1 VRTLST
7 KERFL
12 KDERGFTLVEMIVT
26 TMIMVFVLIGLSS
39 IFDMSLKVTSYANR
53 KVEAVE
59 IARVSLEKMER
70 EIRQAH
76 AINTATGQMFDTWT
90 SNEIRFGNDLDGNG
104 VIACPNTSTPPK
116 CERIGY
122 RLNGTTL
129 QRDNTATGASFQPVA
144 ERVQSLTFTYYDA
157 SGNKVSTLDDEDPA
171 VGDEACIDRVLVSM
185 NVAVNEGM
193 GGPAEQALTT
203 VIDLRNRAADECLV

>member
-1 VRTLST
+1 MTMLST

-12 KDERGFTLVEMIVT
+12 KDERGFTLPEMLVTIVIMIV
-26 TMIMVFVLIGLSS
+26 VLFALFS
-39 IFDMSLKVTSYANR
+39 IFEMSVTIFNYGNR

-59 IARVSLEKMER
+59 IARVALEKMER

-90 SNEIRFGNDLDGNG
+90 STQIRFGNDLDGNG
-104 VIACPNTSTPPK
+104 VIACPNTSSPPK
-116 CERIGY
+116 CERIWY

-129 QRDNTATGASFQPVA
+129 ERDNTGTGATFQPVA

-157 SGNKVSTLDDEDPA
+157 NGNQVVPA
-171 VGDEACIDRVLVSM
+171 VGDEACIDRVLVSL
-185 NVAVNEGM
+185 NISNQGM
-193 GGPAEQALTT
+193 GGPATQALTS
-203 VIDLRNRAADECLV
+203 VIDLRNRVGVPDECVV

>member
-12 KDERGFTLVEMIVT
+12 KDERGFSLPEMLVT
-26 TMIMVFVLIGLSS
+26 TMIMVFVLIGLAG
-39 IFDMSLKVTSYANR
+39 IFDMSLKVSSYANR
-53 KVEAVE
+53 KVEAIE
-59 IARVSLEKMER
+59 IARVALEKMER

-76 AINTATGQMFDTWT
+76 VINTATGQMFATWT

-116 CERIGY
+116 CERIWY

-129 QRDNTATGASFQPVA
+129 ERDNTGTGATFQPVA

-157 SGNKVSTLDDEDPA
+157 NGNEVVPG
-171 VGDEACIDRVLVSM
+171 VGDEACIDRVLVNLNIS
-185 NVAVNEGM
+185 NQGM
-193 GGPAEQALTT
+193 GGPATQALTT
-203 VIDLRNRAADECLV
+203 VIDLRNRAADECVV